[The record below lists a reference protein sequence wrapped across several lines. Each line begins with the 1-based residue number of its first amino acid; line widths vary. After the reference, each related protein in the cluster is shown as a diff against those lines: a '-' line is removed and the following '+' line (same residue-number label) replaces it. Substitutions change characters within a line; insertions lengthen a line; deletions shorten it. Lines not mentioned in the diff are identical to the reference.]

1 MSCMSIVGSHFRSLI
16 QIFSNDILWNQNVL
30 QVVDVFAEGGH
41 DMTCEGGHD
50 TWTDALSAS
59 VVTKCWAAGG
69 GPICWC
75 LFVMN
80 CHYILLSIITIMWI
94 FLLCVRITWTSFVTL
109 LKAVTTIV
117 SQLQLTPN
125 SFLFSNN
132 WKKGNK
138 NSMLKGRHFVMH
150 AFPRF
155 RDLLFCKR
163 IAFSLKIREHRGILV
178 FVFIFLFFLLG
189 ILWCCSFHH
198 SPI

>member
-59 VVTKCWAAGG
+59 VCTKCWARRRGANLLM
-69 GPICWC
+69 PFCDE
-75 LFVMN
+75 LSLHPSLHN
-80 CHYILLSIITIMWI
+80 CNHVNISSLRSNYLNIVRDSSQGSNNN
-94 FLLCVRITWTSFVTL
+94 CVPASTHAEL
-109 LKAVTTIV
+109 
-117 SQLQLTPN
+117 

-138 NSMLKGRHFVMH
+138 NSMLKRRHFVMH
-150 AFPRF
+150 A
-155 RDLLFCKR
+155 L
-163 IAFSLKIREHRGILV
+163 SQV
-178 FVFIFLFFLLG
+178 
-189 ILWCCSFHH
+189 
-198 SPI
+198 